1 MALAMG
7 VHGMDPE
14 PVNETVTTDKMV
26 DDNEEEKVDEAATDR
41 SGIDIIGLTNIDTA
55 EVLPLKEQWWSA
67 APAAPLEPLSPEQL
81 LALVA
86 NDNDDINVAAGTAG
100 KVDNIDPSTP
110 PVIRAS
116 INTLLSHP
124 YDMEAWARLVDEC
137 KASKWRRREILYAST
152 RQFPTS
158 GKNFILWCI
167 YKCFIIYYIIIIIII
182 IITMYYYY
190 YVLSMVHVIW
200 PCVYS

>member
-1 MALAMG
+1 VQIRRLLKGQRGVDFSPQERSVPNQNSCVLTSENLETMAA
-7 VHGMDPE
+7 V
-14 PVNETVTTDKMV
+14 VNETVTTEKMV
-26 DDNEEEKVDEAATDR
+26 DDNEEEKIEEAATDR

-86 NDNDDINVAAGTAG
+86 NDNDNINVAAGTAG

-116 INTLLSHP
+116 INTLLSQP

-158 GKNFILWCI
+158 GKVVIL
-167 YKCFIIYYIIIIIII
+167 
-182 IITMYYYY
+182 
-190 YVLSMVHVIW
+190 
-200 PCVYS
+200 